1 MSTPQPAPQERTLQT
16 PLAANLSWAQFL
28 AVSVCALGLGVD
40 LLEMSLG
47 NALATVFSAP
57 PYHLTGLGLG
67 WILSGVYLG
76 AVPGSPI
83 LGWAAHRVGLE
94 RMLRWLLVGLA
105 VTTGLCA
112 ASPSPNW
119 LGLGRVLSGVMLGP
133 YPPLMIAYLS
143 QILPPRRRGALIFAA
158 SGVAYLGPPAGVFL
172 VRSLSNSAPLGFESW
187 RWAFALSAVLTLC
200 IAAAATWLPPIT
212 AERPSQQNST
222 AASPAVGQ
230 QRTRFALAAAL
241 YFLSPWATVAFPL
254 LTGPILLHRGLSLRD
269 SLLDVGL
276 ATFGPII
283 GTFAL
288 GPLMDRIERRTS
300 LVAFALMMLVTAVG
314 FVALPYAAATTIM
327 VVLFSTGVALYTP
340 ALTVYGAELFPYRSR
355 AAATTAAWAL
365 NRLAAFLAPLVL
377 IAAYGSSA
385 TVLIGSVCIALLAS
399 ILLVWTGPPGSMG
412 KALD

>member
-1 MSTPQPAPQERTLQT
+1 VNAPQPTAPEPALRAH
-16 PLAANLSWAQFL
+16 LAANLGWAQIL
-28 AVSVCALGLGVD
+28 AVSVCALGLGVV

-47 NALATVFSAP
+47 NALAAVFSAP
-57 PYHLTGLGLG
+57 PYQLTGLGLG
-67 WILSGVYLG
+67 WILSGIYLG
-76 AVPGSPI
+76 AILGSPV
-83 LGWAAHRVGLE
+83 LGWVANRLGLQ
-94 RMLRWLLVGLA
+94 RMLRWVLFGLA
-105 VTTGLCA
+105 VTAGLCA
-112 ASPSPNW
+112 GSPGPNS
-119 LGLGRVLSGVMLGP
+119 LGMGRILSGLVAGP

-143 QILPPRRRGALIFAA
+143 QILPPHRRGTLIFAA
-158 SGVAYLGPPAGVFL
+158 SGIAYLAPPAGVFL
-172 VRSLSNSAPLGFESW
+172 VRTLSGSAPALAPW
-187 RWAFALSAVLTLC
+187 RWPFALSAALALFV
-200 IAAAATWLPPIT
+200 AVAATWLPPIS
-212 AERPSQQNST
+212 A
-222 AASPAVGQ
+222 GQ
-230 QRTRFALAAAL
+230 QAQQHSAAAAPPAGQHRAHFALAAAL

-254 LTGPILLHRGLSLRD
+254 LTGPILLHRGLSLQD

-300 LVAFALMMLVTAVG
+300 LVAFALMMLVTAAG

-365 NRLAAFLAPLVL
+365 NRLAAFLAPIVL
-377 IAAYGSSA
+377 IAVYGSSA
-385 TVLIGSVCIALLAS
+385 TVLIGSVCVALVAS